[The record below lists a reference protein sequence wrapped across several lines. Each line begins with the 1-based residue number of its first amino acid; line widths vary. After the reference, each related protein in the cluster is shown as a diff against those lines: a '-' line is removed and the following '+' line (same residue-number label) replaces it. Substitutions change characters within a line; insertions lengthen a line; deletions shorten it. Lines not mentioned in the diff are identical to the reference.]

1 MKLLVGILCVAMTAL
16 MVSSLAGTGEK
27 PESLEARI
35 NLGEVHAFME
45 AADSG
50 RKDLIP
56 AIERHAGDE
65 PWARAAL
72 AKLGV
77 KKYLDE
83 ILLEATGSTNHLVHG
98 ENEKYPVSTPS
109 KHDRLLVQMDAFKKL
124 AYIKNRSTVKTLAA
138 FLYVV
143 ENPDDY
149 HESEVFFT
157 PPSEEAMEILPTIV
171 DNPPIINLPA
181 ISETHDARV
190 KLWQQWWEKNKDKYP

>member
-1 MKLLVGILCVAMTAL
+1 MKLFSGILCVVITASAI
-16 MVSSLAGTGEK
+16 SSLACAGER
-27 PESLEARI
+27 PESMEARI
-35 NLGEVHAFME
+35 DGGEVRAFID
-45 AADSG
+45 AADLG

-77 KKYLDE
+77 RKYLDE
-83 ILLEATGSTNHLVHG
+83 ILLEATGPTNHLVHG
-98 ENEKYPVSTPS
+98 ENAKYPVSTPS

-124 AYIKNRSTVKTLAA
+124 AYIKNRSTVKILAA

-149 HESEVFFT
+149 HESEVFF
-157 PPSEEAMEILPTIV
+157 PLPSEKAMEILPTIV

-190 KLWQQWWEKNKDKYP
+190 KAWQQWWEKNKDKYP